1 MAEIYHANKR
11 PPPKKNPSAE
21 RDFEKQL
28 VPVPISATHPPPKES
43 NGPSLCTVET
53 QVTSGGLA
61 FRN

>member
-1 MAEIYHANKR
+1 MQTNV

-28 VPVPISATHPPPKES
+28 APVPISATHPPLRRQMA
-43 NGPSLCTVET
+43 NGSSLSTVEP